1 LDLQIRSGFW
11 TAGCLEKHFIVRVGE
26 KYNTVQYTYM
36 RASRLVFL
44 ANILAILSRRMVG
57 GVTCHL
63 FVRQEIE
70 ERLWWGEP
78 EEETSSKA
86 QTHIKDEGCNG
97 CHGIRMKSVGWIGV
111 PEDKEGDTG

>member
-1 LDLQIRSGFW
+1 
-11 TAGCLEKHFIVRVGE
+11 
-26 KYNTVQYTYM
+26 M
-36 RASRLVFL
+36 VFL

-111 PEDKEGDTG
+111 PEDKEGDTGSVCLRIRRGYWIGVPEDKEGDTG